1 MSEHKC
7 EKKIWDR
14 FHYHLCGKT
23 ARYEHEGK
31 WYCKTHHPPTRKAYE
46 DARNEKWQAKWDA
59 QEQASREADKARA
72 EMQRKAAAYDGLVAQ
87 RDALLEAL
95 KLALSSHGVMLTS
108 YPPQDAWKF
117 YGVEEKARAAIKM
130 VEEGK

>member
-1 MSEHKC
+1 MREHKC

-72 EMQRKAAAYDGLVAQ
+72 EMQRKSAAYDGLVAQ

-95 KLALSSHGVMLTS
+95 VKCRDRFFPADQ
-108 YPPQDAWKF
+108 PEQDRDELW
-117 YGVEEKARAAIKM
+117 GPVNAAIKA
-130 VEEGK
+130 VEGEKE